1 MENSNETSLV
11 TINPAE
17 YGLQENE
24 AQQISA
30 FFIPML
36 DKMKELELEF
46 NEVVKMPLEP
56 STFQKAKE
64 LRLKYVK
71 VRTGT
76 ADIHKKAKDYYLKG
90 GRFVDGW
97 KNAQA
102 LASHGKEETLE
113 KIEKHY
119 EIMEAERKA
128 NLKAERLELISDLC
142 ENPEMY
148 PLGEMSEAA
157 FKQLFD
163 GFVLAKQQKEEAER
177 KAEEERIENERLN
190 KLENERRIEIA
201 PYVQFA
207 TGSNDLRNMPDD
219 EYEKLLSSLK
229 SAKNEYEAEQEK
241 IRQENERLRIE
252 AEKKEKELQAE
263 RDRIE
268 KEREVERQKQAKIRA
283 ELKAKADAERKEK
296 ERIEAELKAKQ
307 AKILA
312 EQKAEAERLAKIE
325 AEKQAKIQAEL
336 KEKADAERKEK
347 ERIEAELKAKQEKEL
362 AEQKEK
368 ELTEKKRIEEEK
380 KAAKAPV
387 KEKLT
392 KWVNSFSIEIP
403 DSELLNNE
411 IALNIKAKFDAFK
424 KWAKSEI
431 EKL

>member
-128 NLKAERLELISDLC
+128 KLKAERLELISDLC
-142 ENPEMY
+142 KNPEMY

-201 PYVQFA
+201 PYVQFV

-268 KEREVERQKQAKIRA
+268 KEREVERQKQAKI
-283 ELKAKADAERKEK
+283 
-296 ERIEAELKAKQ
+296 
-307 AKILA
+307 LA

-325 AEKQAKIQAEL
+325 AEKQAKIQADL
-336 KEKADAERKEK
+336 KAKADAERKEK